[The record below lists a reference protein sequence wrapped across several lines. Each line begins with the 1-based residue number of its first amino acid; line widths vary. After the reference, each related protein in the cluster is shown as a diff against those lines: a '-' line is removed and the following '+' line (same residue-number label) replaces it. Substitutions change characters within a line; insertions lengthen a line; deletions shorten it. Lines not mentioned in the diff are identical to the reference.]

1 MYKTS
6 ALSVGIPLTP
16 VVHTEKSGSTMMP
29 AAQFAKG
36 RLSHWRCKN
45 FAWFSAASGQQ
56 WRKPKVAGRA
66 FRGLRRAGTKDRQGS
81 GGIYGVCA
89 DQRRS

>member
-45 FAWFSAASGQQ
+45 FAWFSPARGQQ
-56 WRKPKVAGRA
+56 WQAEGGRA
-66 FRGLRRAGTKDRQGS
+66 GFSLFAEGRQPK
-81 GGIYGVCA
+81 IAKAAEEIHGVCA